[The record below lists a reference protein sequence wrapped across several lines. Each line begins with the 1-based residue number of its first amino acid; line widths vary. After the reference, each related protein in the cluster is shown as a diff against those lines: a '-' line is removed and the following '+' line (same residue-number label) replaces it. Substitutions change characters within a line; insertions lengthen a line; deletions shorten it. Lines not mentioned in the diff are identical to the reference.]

1 MQQSSKILFV
11 AMLLLSMGALFL
23 FWPAGSAAQ
32 DPDELL
38 KHPLVL
44 GAWLYEGNCV
54 RCHGP
59 YERERV
65 GKRMDE
71 DELQEAIESGG
82 CQITWG
88 RKFGGPFSNQEL
100 KAIVN
105 YILTW
110 EELGG
115 APDLPE
121 LPAQPT
127 PTPMPTRPPSEQPT
141 PTPTPIP
148 QLMDERTRFIV
159 SKNPVAH
166 GAWLWTQYCYRCHL
180 AYAEARQGR
189 DADREDLQKIIEEG
203 KVATQMNGFSR
214 QFGGELKSREIDNIV
229 HYIYTFEALDAPPA
243 LPDGILVPPTPDPAK
258 LIPVALPEV
267 PLVEGDAQHGEQLYS
282 LHCERCHAAPDE
294 GGLGPRLARDWHSV
308 RPDLTV
314 KSAITLG
321 VPGSL
326 MPAWGQE
333 QEGTL
338 AEQDINDLVA
348 YVLSWSPQQESPA
361 LFARAS
367 ASSPVWSGWLGFLA
381 LLAGPL
387 LLGTFA
393 FMATPER
400 QRSKDR

>member
-1 MQQSSKILFV
+1 MQQSSKIFF
-11 AMLLLSMGALFL
+11 AGLLLLLMGAVFL
-23 FWPAGSAAQ
+23 FWPAGTAAQ

-38 KHPLVL
+38 KDPLVL

-59 YERERV
+59 YEDERV
-65 GKRMDE
+65 GRRLDK
-71 DELQEAIESGG
+71 DELTEAIASGG
-82 CQITWG
+82 CQVTWD
-88 RKFGGPFSNQEL
+88 RDLGGPFNSQEI
-100 KAIVN
+100 KAVAR

-110 EELGG
+110 EEAGG
-115 APDLPE
+115 PPDLPE

-127 PTPMPTRPPSEQPT
+127 PTPTPTRLPSEQPT
-141 PTPTPIP
+141 PTPTPTP

-159 SKNPVAH
+159 SKNTVAH

-180 AYAEARQGR
+180 AYADARQGR
-189 DADREDLQKIIEEG
+189 DADEEDLRKIIEEG
-203 KVATQMNGFSR
+203 KVATQMTAFSR

-229 HYIYTFEALDAPPA
+229 HYIQTFEALDAPPA
-243 LPDGILVPPTPDPAK
+243 LPDGIMVPPTPDPAD

-267 PLVEGDAQHGEQLYS
+267 PLVEGDSQHGEKLYS

-294 GGLGPRLARDWHSV
+294 GGIGPRLARDWHSL

-333 QEGTL
+333 QDGPL
-338 AEQDINDLVA
+338 SEQDVSDLVA
-348 YVLSWSPQQESPA
+348 YILGWSPQQESPA
-361 LFARAS
+361 LFVRAS
-367 ASSPVWSGWLGFLA
+367 ASSAVWSGWLGFLT

-387 LLGTFA
+387 LLGAVSFIA
-393 FMATPER
+393 SPKHR
-400 QRSKDR
+400 RSRDR